1 MVRSREKFPIVGEFI
16 VGKVV
21 DLYQQ
26 YVYVDLIDYDGLD
39 SEKAARGMIH
49 VSEISSRWIKNMRN
63 FVRVGQRIVLRVLRV
78 DPFDPFK
85 GHIDL
90 SLRKV
95 NSAQKENRMKEWKY
109 ALKYENLL
117 QFLAD
122 ATDLTL
128 DDAYEKIGFPVFDN
142 FLLYQET
149 IEELK
154 ENGKDLLKDIESV
167 SEEVKN
173 KFLEIVNENV
183 DISTVEII
191 GKIRLTFTSE
201 NGIELIK
208 KSLLDA
214 RKIIEN
220 PKETR
225 SLKINYIAAPYYR
238 LEIVSKDYL
247 DAESI
252 LSDTLDVIE
261 THVQENNGE
270 FEFIRD

>member
-1 MVRSREKFPIVGEFI
+1 MVRSRTKFPQEGEFI

-21 DLYQQ
+21 DIYQQ

-78 DPFDPFK
+78 DPVK

-128 DDAYEKIGFPVFDN
+128 DDAYEKIGFPVLDN
-142 FLLYQET
+142 FDLYQET

-154 ENGKDLLKDIESV
+154 ENGKDLLKNIKNV

-173 KFLEIVNENV
+173 KFLDIVNENV
-183 DISTVEII
+183 NISTVEII
-191 GKIRLTFTSE
+191 GKIKLTFNAE

-214 RKIIEN
+214 KKIIED

-252 LSDTLDVIE
+252 LSETLDVIE
-261 THVQENNGE
+261 TSAQENNGE